1 MDDDRFD
8 GERKKERKKE
18 RRGERGA
25 FGSFFFRD
33 AGGQKGSAF
42 ERVISNY
49 FFFPILERENEIKS
63 ETQTMPPKKRKKNE
77 TNGKTEAQD
86 AVLEEEEIV
95 RGRQVSTKI
104 YQSALSSRIVSSTLP
119 STAEVIQTRNRQ
131 LFKSD
136 AKDIV
141 KKANTRKSRHMV
153 VFPGQFAQISLNTSG
168 DTTTNNNNALEFGEL
183 ADLDTQNPVCYI
195 NFPNGIGKMKLFGTI
210 ARARESRYFTLNV
223 GQSGGSSKKD
233 SGNNNATANLEDFF
247 DGVLIFSQ
255 WAWIGTKEE
264 NPEEKP
270 LLEIPESVWKTMNSG
285 NKKTAIDWERKNNT
299 TTGGKKKGGKTG
311 DENDDTNTADDSVIT
326 LDDSDDDEGGE
337 GGKDKKAKD
346 GGGRRPKRQA
356 AAKAEKN
363 LADNDGLGNID
374 FDKDDDSDSDDGR
387 IKSPQA
393 LVRGKATMSIISP
406 IQPSIAGRE
415 VSLRSPGGGGGNGS
429 GGGAK
434 KKATNKAAAAAA
446 AKKKSQQQKKKKF
459 ENRLELSDS
468 DSDDVMDLI
477 SSDDSS
483 EDDEPIAKKARPARR
498 SSAAATK
505 TYKENSDDDDDDDDD
520 VMEEDESEE
529 EEESDFDDDSDF
541 E

>member
-1 MDDDRFD
+1 
-8 GERKKERKKE
+8 
-18 RRGERGA
+18 
-25 FGSFFFRD
+25 
-33 AGGQKGSAF
+33 
-42 ERVISNY
+42 
-49 FFFPILERENEIKS
+49 
-63 ETQTMPPKKRKKNE
+63 MPPKKRKKNE

-86 AVLEEEEIV
+86 AVLEDEEIV

-141 KKANTRKSRHMV
+141 KKANMRKSRHMV

-387 IKSPQA
+387 IKSSQA

-505 TYKENSDDDDDDDDD
+505 TYKENSYDDDDDDDD